1 MNEPLFTLP
10 LGSWVETFVDW
21 LTDTFAVIFTFI
33 MTVLEGLY
41 DALDLVLG
49 GPPPLLI
56 AVVLALLA
64 FFAKG
69 WKLAVGTLV
78 GMLVIQS
85 VGQIGRASCRE
96 RMERAAGVVGFDM
109 QCGSQRKLYG
119 VD

>member
-33 MTVLEGLY
+33 KTVLEGLY

-78 GMLVIQS
+78 RMLVIQS
-85 VGQIGRASCRE
+85 VGQWSDAMDSLALALLSPLIAHHMSITVTCADR
-96 RMERAAGVVGFDM
+96 
-109 QCGSQRKLYG
+109 
-119 VD
+119 

>member
-1 MNEPLFTLP
+1 
-10 LGSWVETFVDW
+10 
-21 LTDTFAVIFTFI
+21 VIFTFI
-33 MTVLEGLY
+33 KTVLEGLY

-85 VGQIGRASCRE
+85 VGQGSNAMDSLALVLLASLIALLIGIPVGVW
-96 RMERAAGVVGFDM
+96 AAQD
-109 QCGSQRKLYG
+109 RKSTRLNSSHVSISYA
-119 VD
+119 VF